1 MKDKWTRYEYR
12 KERTSRKVRETA
24 LVAGRPRLTVHRSL
38 KYIYA
43 QVVDDANGKT
53 LAACSS
59 LEKAISGGK
68 GKSAKNVEAAK
79 KVGEEL
85 AKKALAAGVK
95 QVAFDRGASVYHGRV
110 KALAEGARA
119 GGLEF

>member
-12 KERTSRKVRETA
+12 TQRTRDSVRGVTINN
-24 LVAGRPRLTVHRSL
+24 GRPRLTVHRSL

-43 QVVDDANGKT
+43 QVVDDNTGKT
-53 LAACSS
+53 LAYASS
-59 LEKAISGGK
+59 LEKEIK
-68 GKSAKNVEAAK
+68 GEKKLSAKNVDAAK
-79 KVGEEL
+79 KVGEAL

-95 QVAFDRGASVYHGRV
+95 QVAFDRGGHIYHGRV
-110 KALAEGARA
+110 KALAEAARA

>member
-12 KERTSRKVRETA
+12 KHRTRDGVRQAT
-24 LVAGRPRLTVHRSL
+24 VNNGRPRLTVHRSL

-43 QVVDDANGKT
+43 QVVDDTQGKT
-53 LAACSS
+53 LVFASS
-59 LEKAISGGK
+59 LEKSIAGK
-68 GKSAKNVEAAK
+68 AKSAKNVEAAK
-79 KVGEEL
+79 KVGEAI

-95 QVAFDRGASVYHGRV
+95 QVAFDRGAHIYHGRV
-110 KALAEGARA
+110 KALAEAARA